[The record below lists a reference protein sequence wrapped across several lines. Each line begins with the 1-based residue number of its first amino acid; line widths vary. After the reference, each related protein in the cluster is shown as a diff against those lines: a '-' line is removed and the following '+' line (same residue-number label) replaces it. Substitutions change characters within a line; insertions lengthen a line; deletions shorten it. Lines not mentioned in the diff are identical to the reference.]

1 MCCAA
6 ALESAMLFEKRNTS
20 ASSPAACPTYWT
32 LKSRIAA
39 SRHQACSASS
49 AGGAGG
55 RTAMRGVEC
64 VTVDADSS
72 LKVDACVSLFAA
84 KSARASA
91 SVTAGAETGAAAAAV
106 PVCTSSATGLS
117 VTAAVGAPTDEAAR
131 FASAVAAF
139 IATVCVEP
147 ICVDADRKSTRLNS
161 SH

>member
-55 RTAMRGVEC
+55 RTAARGVEC
-64 VTVDADSS
+64 VTVGADSS
-72 LKVDACVSLFAA
+72 LQVDACVSLFAA
-84 KSARASA
+84 KIARASA
-91 SVTAGAETGAAAAAV
+91 SVTAGAETGAAAIPDCASSVPGLAA
-106 PVCTSSATGLS
+106 SATTPVPSQGSGTILDS
-117 VTAAVGAPTDEAAR
+117 PA
-131 FASAVAAF
+131 
-139 IATVCVEP
+139 
-147 ICVDADRKSTRLNS
+147 
-161 SH
+161 

>member
-1 MCCAA
+1 
-6 ALESAMLFEKRNTS
+6 MLCEKRNIS

-49 AGGAGG
+49 AVGAGG

-117 VTAAVGAPTDEAAR
+117 VTAAVGKTEVAKQLAHIMGIPLQR
-131 FASAVAAF
+131 FDMRSEEH
-139 IATVCVEP
+139 TSE
-147 ICVDADRKSTRLNS
+147 
-161 SH
+161 